1 MTTLTVGVGKQYT
14 TIAAAIAA
22 SRDGDVLA
30 VQAGTYTNDFATIN
44 TKITIE
50 GVGGMVRLNATQ
62 APPNGK
68 AILTTNT
75 DVTIRDVAFSG
86 AKVADGNGAGI
97 RYQGGNLVV
106 EDCLFENNQNGL
118 LANPSTTGTITIRDS
133 EFAKNGTGDGYTH
146 NLYVG
151 EIAKLSI
158 DNSYFHDAI
167 VGHQIKSRAHETIVT
182 HSRIADGATGTGS
195 YSIDVPNGGK
205 VVIADNVIEQ
215 GAKSQNP
222 AIIHFGGEGTAYSG
236 SSISITGNTV
246 VNDLASPSASLLL
259 NATSVQA
266 YVANDSVFGLAA
278 NRIAVG
284 PAQVLAITKLAA
296 RPVSDL
302 SHPYDGL
309 GMDGVPQPPK
319 SMILP
324 PSLPVPTDLIIRVSE
339 DAWQGDAQF
348 TVAVDG
354 KQIGGIRTAIA
365 SHAAGEHNDVVISGL
380 ATGQHQVSVT
390 FLNDGWG
397 GSAATDRN
405 LYVDSIAYAGQ
416 EKMVAAALLRS
427 GTSTTT
433 VGTNPP
439 AAAHSLTLHLSED
452 AWQGDAKFNV
462 LVDGKVI
469 GSGTVTASHA
479 NGATQDFT
487 FNGLTAVPKTVGV
500 AFLNDGWG
508 GSAATDRNLYVDGI
522 TIDGHDL
529 TNDVATILRPET
541 ATFNVDPWG

>member
-1 MTTLTVGVGKQYT
+1 MTTLTVGTGKQYT
-14 TIAAAIAA
+14 TLASAIAA
-22 SRDGDVLA
+22 SHDGDVLA

-50 GVGGMVRLNATQ
+50 GVGGMVRLDATQ

-97 RYQGGNLVV
+97 RYQGGNLII
-106 EDCLFENNQNGL
+106 EDSLFENNQNGL
-118 LANPSTTGTITIRDS
+118 LANPSATGTITIRDS
-133 EFAKNGTGDGYTH
+133 EFAKNGSGDGYTH

-151 EIAKLSI
+151 EIAKLTI
-158 DNSYFHDAI
+158 DNSYFHDAV
-167 VGHQIKSRAHETIVT
+167 VGHQIKSRAHETTIT
-182 HSRIADGATGTGS
+182 HSRIADGTTGTGS
-195 YSIDVPNGGK
+195 YSIDTPNGGK

-222 AIIHFGGEGTAYSG
+222 AIIHFGGEGTVYAG
-236 SSISITGNTV
+236 SSISVTGNTV
-246 VNDLASPSASLLL
+246 VNDLQSSSASLLL
-259 NATSVQA
+259 NAASAQA
-266 YVANDSVFGLAA
+266 YVANDSVFGLALDH
-278 NRIAVG
+278 IAVG
-284 PAQVLAITKLAA
+284 PAQVSDIATLAA

-309 GMDGVPQPPK
+309 GMEAPVAQAQ
-319 SMILP
+319 I
-324 PSLPVPTDLIIRVSE
+324 PSPATSNDLVIRVSE

-348 TVAVDG
+348 TVTVDG
-354 KQIGGIRTAIA
+354 TQLGGVRTATA
-365 SHAAGEHNDVVISGL
+365 SHAAGQHNDVVITGL
-380 ATGQHQVSVT
+380 TAGQHQVGVT
-390 FLNDGWG
+390 FLNDAWG

-405 LYVDSIAYAGQ
+405 LYVDSILYAGQ
-416 EKMVAAALLRS
+416 EKIVAAALERP

-433 VGTNPP
+433 VGTSP
-439 AAAHSLTLHLSED
+439 APATHSLTLHLSED
-452 AWQGDAKFNV
+452 AYQGDAKFSV
-462 LVDGKVI
+462 MVDGKAI

-487 FNGLTAVPKTVGV
+487 FAGLTAVPKSVDI
-500 AFLNDGWG
+500 AFLNDAWG
-508 GSAATDRNLYVDGI
+508 GTAATDRNLYVDGI

-529 TNDVATILRPET
+529 VNDTAAILRPET
-541 ATFNVDPWG
+541 ATFNVDPWA